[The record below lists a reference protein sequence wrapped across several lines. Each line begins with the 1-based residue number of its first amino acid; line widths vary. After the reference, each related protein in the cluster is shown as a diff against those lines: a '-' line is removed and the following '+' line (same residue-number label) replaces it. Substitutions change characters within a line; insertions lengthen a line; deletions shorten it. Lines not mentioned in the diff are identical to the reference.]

1 MGGSASKRSA
11 PTSSRFSRA
20 RSRTRR
26 STRSSSA
33 WDRCSGSRGMR
44 SKRRARRR
52 RSTRTRP
59 KSMRASSTHCSTEA
73 SRSRRRRSRSRSCRS
88 PTRAA
93 TSTGSPKVCGSRSRA
108 WRPSLGEQ
116 RGAKPMTVRRDP
128 TQLMQIVFLAL
139 LSISAATVGW
149 WMYDHVRYARS
160 VEQRFASGDPAVAED
175 SEARVNRILWEGGF
189 FFVVLIGGMAVL
201 TRTLRHDAELRRRQ
215 QNFLAAV
222 SHEFKSPL
230 ASIQLAAETLVLRSR
245 DDDGKRLGR
254 RILEDGERLLR
265 MIDNLLD
272 TTRLEE
278 GRQRLTP
285 QLTNLAAATATA
297 IAAIADRAQASGVT
311 VSRAVPEDLALNV
324 DPVVVETGLRNLLD
338 NALKSCVAAKSR
350 SIRVEGARTG
360 GGIVLAVSDDGL
372 GFPPED
378 AVMIFEKFHR
388 LGDELRRATPGTGL
402 GLYIVKRLVEL
413 SGGTVRAESA
423 GLGSGATVSMRWPEG
438 AAA

>member
-1 MGGSASKRSA
+1 
-11 PTSSRFSRA
+11 
-20 RSRTRR
+20 
-26 STRSSSA
+26 
-33 WDRCSGSRGMR
+33 
-44 SKRRARRR
+44 
-52 RSTRTRP
+52 
-59 KSMRASSTHCSTEA
+59 
-73 SRSRRRRSRSRSCRS
+73 
-88 PTRAA
+88 
-93 TSTGSPKVCGSRSRA
+93 
-108 WRPSLGEQ
+108 
-116 RGAKPMTVRRDP
+116 MTLRRDP
-128 TQLMQIVFLAL
+128 TKAMQIGFRAL

-149 WMYDHVRYARS
+149 WMYDHVRYAHS
-160 VEQRFASGDPAVAED
+160 VEQRFASDDPSVAED
-175 SEARVNRILWEGGF
+175 SAARINRVLWEGGF
-189 FFVVLIGGMAVL
+189 FLVVLIGGMAVL

-285 QLTNLAAATATA
+285 QLTNLAAAAATA
-297 IAAIADRAQASGVT
+297 VEAIADRAQASGIALAC
-311 VSRAVPEDLALNV
+311 AVPEDLALHV
-324 DPVVVETGLRNLLD
+324 DPIVVETGLRNLLD

-350 SIRVEGARTG
+350 SIRVEGRRDT
-360 GGIVLAVSDDGL
+360 GGIVLAVTDDGL

-378 AVMIFEKFHR
+378 AAMIFEKFHR

-413 SGGTVRAESA
+413 SGGTVHAESA
-423 GLGSGATVSMRWPEG
+423 GAGRGATVSMRWPAG
-438 AAA
+438 AAQ

>member
-1 MGGSASKRSA
+1 
-11 PTSSRFSRA
+11 
-20 RSRTRR
+20 
-26 STRSSSA
+26 
-33 WDRCSGSRGMR
+33 
-44 SKRRARRR
+44 
-52 RSTRTRP
+52 
-59 KSMRASSTHCSTEA
+59 
-73 SRSRRRRSRSRSCRS
+73 
-88 PTRAA
+88 
-93 TSTGSPKVCGSRSRA
+93 
-108 WRPSLGEQ
+108 
-116 RGAKPMTVRRDP
+116 MTVRRDP
-128 TQLMQIVFLAL
+128 TQLMQIGFLAL

-160 VEQRFASGDPAVAED
+160 VEQRFAEYDPAVVED
-175 SEARVNRILWEGGF
+175 SDARINRVLWEGGF
-189 FFVVLIGGMAVL
+189 FLVVLVGGMAVL

-278 GRQRLTP
+278 GRQHLTP
-285 QLTNLAAATATA
+285 QLTNLAAATAA
-297 IAAIADRAQASGVT
+297 AVAAIADRAQASG
-311 VSRAVPEDLALNV
+311 
-324 DPVVVETGLRNLLD
+324 
-338 NALKSCVAAKSR
+338 
-350 SIRVEGARTG
+350 
-360 GGIVLAVSDDGL
+360 IVLAVTDDGL

-378 AVMIFEKFHR
+378 AEMIFEKFHR

-413 SGGTVRAESA
+413 SGGTVHAASA
-423 GLGSGATVSMRWPEG
+423 GSGRGATVSLRWPAG
-438 AAA
+438 AAR

>member
-1 MGGSASKRSA
+1 
-11 PTSSRFSRA
+11 
-20 RSRTRR
+20 
-26 STRSSSA
+26 
-33 WDRCSGSRGMR
+33 
-44 SKRRARRR
+44 
-52 RSTRTRP
+52 
-59 KSMRASSTHCSTEA
+59 
-73 SRSRRRRSRSRSCRS
+73 
-88 PTRAA
+88 
-93 TSTGSPKVCGSRSRA
+93 
-108 WRPSLGEQ
+108 
-116 RGAKPMTVRRDP
+116 MTVRRDP
-128 TQLMQIVFLAL
+128 TQLMQIGFLAL

-160 VEQRFASGDPAVAED
+160 VEQRFASSDPAVAED

-189 FFVVLIGGMAVL
+189 FFVVLIGGMGVL

-254 RILEDGERLLR
+254 RILDDGERLLR

-297 IAAIADRAQASGVT
+297 VAAIADRAQASGVT
-311 VSRAVPEDLALNV
+311 VSRAVPEDLALQV
-324 DPVVVETGLRNLLD
+324 DPIVVETGLRNLLD
-338 NALKSCVAAKSR
+338 NALKSCAAAKSG
-350 SIRVEGARTG
+350 SIRVEGARTAS
-360 GGIVLAVSDDGL
+360 GIVLAVSDDGL

-378 AVMIFEKFHR
+378 ALMIFEKFHR

-413 SGGTVRAESA
+413 SGGAVHAES
-423 GLGSGATVSMRWPEG
+423 LGSGRGATVSMRWPAG
-438 AAA
+438 GPR

>member
-1 MGGSASKRSA
+1 
-11 PTSSRFSRA
+11 
-20 RSRTRR
+20 
-26 STRSSSA
+26 
-33 WDRCSGSRGMR
+33 
-44 SKRRARRR
+44 
-52 RSTRTRP
+52 
-59 KSMRASSTHCSTEA
+59 
-73 SRSRRRRSRSRSCRS
+73 
-88 PTRAA
+88 
-93 TSTGSPKVCGSRSRA
+93 
-108 WRPSLGEQ
+108 
-116 RGAKPMTVRRDP
+116 MTVRRDP
-128 TQLMQIVFLAL
+128 TQLMQIGFLAL
-139 LSISAATVGW
+139 LSISVATVGW
-149 WMYDHVRYARS
+149 WMYDGVRYARS
-160 VEQRFASGDPAVAED
+160 VEQRFAGSDPAVAED

-189 FFVVLIGGMAVL
+189 FLVVLIGGMAVL

-285 QLTNLAAATATA
+285 QLTNLSVATTTA
-297 IAAIADRAQASGVT
+297 VAAIADRAQASGVT
-311 VSRAVPEDLALNV
+311 VTRAVPEELAVHV

-338 NALKSCVAAKSR
+338 NALKSCVAAKSG
-350 SIRVEGARTG
+350 SIRVEGARAG

-378 AVMIFEKFHR
+378 AGMIFEKFHR
-388 LGDELRRATPGTGL
+388 LGDELRRTTPGTGL

-413 SGGTVRAESA
+413 SGGTVHA
-423 GLGSGATVSMRWPEG
+423 GSSGPGRGATVSMRWPDG
-438 AAA
+438 AAR

>member
-1 MGGSASKRSA
+1 
-11 PTSSRFSRA
+11 
-20 RSRTRR
+20 
-26 STRSSSA
+26 
-33 WDRCSGSRGMR
+33 
-44 SKRRARRR
+44 
-52 RSTRTRP
+52 
-59 KSMRASSTHCSTEA
+59 
-73 SRSRRRRSRSRSCRS
+73 
-88 PTRAA
+88 
-93 TSTGSPKVCGSRSRA
+93 
-108 WRPSLGEQ
+108 
-116 RGAKPMTVRRDP
+116 MTVRRDP
-128 TQLMQIVFLAL
+128 TQFMQIVFLAL

-149 WMYDHVRYARS
+149 LMYDHVRYVRS
-160 VEQRFASGDPAVAED
+160 VEQRFPNDPAVAED
-175 SEARVNRILWEGGF
+175 SDARINRVLWEGGF
-189 FFVVLIGGMAVL
+189 FLVVLIGGMAVL

-245 DDDGKRLGR
+245 DDDGQRLGR

-285 QLTNLAAATATA
+285 QPTNLDAAADAA
-297 IAAIADRAQASGVT
+297 VAAIAERAQASGIVLAR
-311 VSRAVPEDLALNV
+311 SVPQDLALNV
-324 DPVVVETGLRNLLD
+324 DPLVVETGLRNLLD

-350 SIRVEGARTG
+350 SIRLEGRRDAG
-360 GGIVLAVSDDGL
+360 SIVLAVTDDGL

-378 AVMIFEKFHR
+378 AAMIFEKFHR

-413 SGGTVRAESA
+413 SGGTVHAESA
-423 GLGSGATVSMRWPEG
+423 GLGSGATVSMRWPAG
-438 AAA
+438 AAS

>member
-1 MGGSASKRSA
+1 
-11 PTSSRFSRA
+11 
-20 RSRTRR
+20 
-26 STRSSSA
+26 
-33 WDRCSGSRGMR
+33 
-44 SKRRARRR
+44 
-52 RSTRTRP
+52 
-59 KSMRASSTHCSTEA
+59 
-73 SRSRRRRSRSRSCRS
+73 
-88 PTRAA
+88 
-93 TSTGSPKVCGSRSRA
+93 
-108 WRPSLGEQ
+108 
-116 RGAKPMTVRRDP
+116 MTVRRDP
-128 TQLMQIVFLAL
+128 TKAMQVGILAL

-160 VEQRFASGDPAVAED
+160 VEERFPSDPVVAED
-175 SEARVNRILWEGGF
+175 SDARINRVLWEGGF
-189 FFVVLIGGMAVL
+189 FLIVLIGSMTVL

-245 DDDGKRLGR
+245 DDDSKRLGS

-285 QLTNLAAATATA
+285 QPTNLHAAAHTA
-297 IAAIADRAQASGVT
+297 IAAIAERARANEVT
-311 VSRAVPEDLALNV
+311 VTLAVPEDLTLNV

-350 SIRVEGARTG
+350 AIDVRSTDDERGVT
-360 GGIVLAVSDDGL
+360 LAVTDDGL
-372 GFPPED
+372 GFVPD
-378 AVMIFEKFHR
+378 DSAMIFEKFQR

-413 SGGTVRAESA
+413 SGGTVHAAS
-423 GLGSGATVSMRWPEG
+423 LGVGRGATVSMQWP
-438 AAA
+438 ATRRAP

>member
-1 MGGSASKRSA
+1 
-11 PTSSRFSRA
+11 
-20 RSRTRR
+20 
-26 STRSSSA
+26 
-33 WDRCSGSRGMR
+33 
-44 SKRRARRR
+44 
-52 RSTRTRP
+52 
-59 KSMRASSTHCSTEA
+59 
-73 SRSRRRRSRSRSCRS
+73 
-88 PTRAA
+88 
-93 TSTGSPKVCGSRSRA
+93 
-108 WRPSLGEQ
+108 
-116 RGAKPMTVRRDP
+116 MTVKRDP
-128 TQLMQIVFLAL
+128 TQLMQIGFLAL
-139 LSISAATVGW
+139 LSISAATIGW
-149 WMYDHVRYARS
+149 WMFDHVRYARS
-160 VEQRFASGDPAVAED
+160 VEERMPNDPAVAED

-189 FFVVLIGGMAVL
+189 FLVVLIGGMAVL

-285 QLTNLAAATATA
+285 QLTNLAAAAATA
-297 IAAIADRAQASGVT
+297 VAAIADRAQASGVT
-311 VSRAVPEDLALNV
+311 VTRAVPEELAVHV

-338 NALKSCVAAKSR
+338 NALKSCAAAKSG
-350 SIRVEGARTG
+350 SIRVEGGRAG
-360 GGIVLAVSDDGL
+360 GDIVLAVSDDGL

-378 AVMIFEKFHR
+378 AAMIFEKFHR
-388 LGDELRRATPGTGL
+388 LGDELRRTTPGTGL

-413 SGGTVRAESA
+413 SGGTVQAESP
-423 GLGSGATVSMRWPEG
+423 GPKRGATVSMRWPDG
-438 AAA
+438 AAR